1 MQCRQA
7 RGQAKRDPGPGCT
20 GKMAEQIARASAVQP
35 VTGQDERAPR
45 EEPTALARLAIELL
59 PFDLGRSLPPGQ
71 PGAAA

>member
-1 MQCRQA
+1 
-7 RGQAKRDPGPGCT
+7 
-20 GKMAEQIARASAVQP
+20 MAEQIARASAVQP
-35 VTGQDERAPR
+35 LAGPDERVLS